1 MARRYD
7 FGKLNARRTDEGY
20 LLDTPVVART
30 GILTYRNPDGSTR
43 KELRL
48 PDQVFHAD
56 SLASFTGKPITL
68 NHPKEVVDNKN
79 YKKYSIGTMLSEGK
93 RQDGDNLA
101 VDIVI
106 HEPDHIGDFRELS
119 LGYDVDLDETP
130 GIYNGER
137 YDAIQKNIRINH
149 LSVVKRGRAG
159 AVARLNLDADEELEP
174 EINIQPSK
182 GKSKMPMIRLD
193 NGCEYE
199 APQEVIAHAEKLRTD
214 NAAHTNKVK
223 ELTEANSKLQ
233 AQKDTLQSRV
243 DGIDEEV
250 KTKVEAIAVKTRADE
265 AERVSVEKIAASFKV
280 DCKDKSIKDIKI
292 AVLTAANKAFKA
304 DGKDDVYIAAAFD
317 TVSAMRADAMASQR
331 TAITTTVQTKTTSN
345 SDAVD
350 PRDAYL
356 NSLGSN
362 PVK

>member
-7 FGKLNARRTDEGY
+7 FGELNARRTDEGY
-20 LLDTPVVART
+20 LLDTPIVART

-48 PDQVFHAD
+48 PDQVFNKD
-56 SLASFTGKPITL
+56 SLESFKGKPITL
-68 NHPKEVVDNKN
+68 THPKEVVNPKN
-79 YKKYSIGTMLSEGK
+79 YKRYAIGTMLSAGVRK
-93 RQDGDNLA
+93 DNDNLA
-101 VDIVI
+101 VDIII
-106 HEPDHIGDFRELS
+106 HEPDRIGDFRELS

-159 AVARLNLDADEELEP
+159 AVARLNLDSDEELEP
-174 EINIQPSK
+174 EVNIQPSE
-182 GKSKMPMIRLD
+182 GKKKMPMIRLD

-199 APQEVIAHAEKLRTD
+199 APQEIIAHVEKLRTD
-214 NAAHTNKVK
+214 NAANSSKVK

-250 KTKVEAIAVKTRADE
+250 KTKVEAIADKTRADE
-265 AERVSVEKIAASFKV
+265 AERATVEKVAAAFKV

-292 AVLTAANKAFKA
+292 AVLTSANKAFKA
-304 DGKDDVYIAAAFD
+304 DGKDDVYINAAFD
-317 TVSAMRADAMASQR
+317 TVSAMRTDAMASQR
-331 TAITTTVQTKTTSN
+331 SAGIVNVGNKSVTN

-350 PRDAYL
+350 PREAYL
-356 NSLGSN
+356 ASIGSN
-362 PVK
+362 ATK